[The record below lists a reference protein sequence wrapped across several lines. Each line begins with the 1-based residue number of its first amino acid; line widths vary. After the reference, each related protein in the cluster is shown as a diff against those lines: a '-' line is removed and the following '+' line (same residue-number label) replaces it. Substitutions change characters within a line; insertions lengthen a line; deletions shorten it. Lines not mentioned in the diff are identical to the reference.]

1 MKADKILNKSW
12 FKWMLIHAVL
22 VINIQAIK
30 AYTATSI
37 RATNDALP
45 NHIEKVKINFANE
58 NTNGP
63 GYKVLTQD
71 GQVIMNRDSIINLKT
86 NSGRI
91 HSKILSKIKQAKKG
105 DPIECTAE
113 LSGIRRYFPTMNPNI
128 LHINCE

>member
-1 MKADKILNKSW
+1 MNAEKIMNKTW
-12 FKWMLIHAVL
+12 FKWMIIHAVF
-22 VINIQAIK
+22 VVNIQAIK
-30 AYTATSI
+30 SYSVTSV
-37 RATNDALP
+37 RTVNDAMP
-45 NHIEKVKINFANE
+45 NHIEQVKINFANE
-58 NTNGP
+58 NANGT